1 MTDRGSRD
9 TASDNPK
16 TPIGASAIVSR
27 IGLVAGP
34 LLAVLAYL
42 LIGAPDETAI
52 EASQGLTNAGRAVAA
67 IGVLMAIWWLTE
79 AIPLPATALLPIVLF
94 PLLSVMPIAAAT
106 APYADPI
113 IFLFMGGF
121 MLGLSMERWGL
132 HKRIALA
139 TILIVGTKPIRLI
152 GGFMLAT
159 AVMSMW
165 VSNTATAVMMLP
177 IGISVIAL
185 VRERLGEDSN
195 NSNDNNNA
203 SPSAN
208 FATCLMLGIAYAA
221 SIGGVGTLIGTPPNT
236 VLAGFISRELGQEIT
251 FARWLM
257 IGLPFVAIFLPLTW
271 FLLVRFLYPV
281 RITEVP
287 GGKALILAQWKSLGR
302 MKPGEWATFIVF
314 IIAAFSW
321 VFRSSIV
328 NPALTH
334 IGLGS
339 ISDAGIAIAA
349 GLTLFIAPIDRKWTR
364 SLQWEQMAKLPW
376 GILLLFGGG
385 LSLAAGLSSTGVD
398 AFLGGRFEAL
408 TDVPPIV
415 VVLLVAL
422 AVIFLTE
429 LTSNTAVTT
438 SLMPV
443 LAAAGAAL
451 GVHPYLLL
459 VPCAMA
465 ASCAFMLPV
474 ATPPNAIVF
483 ASGRVTIFQMMR
495 AGLVLNIIGAL
506 IITLFVIFAAGPLL
520 GVTLGQT
527 PDWIEPLAPASQTPG
542 NP

>member
-1 MTDRGSRD
+1 
-9 TASDNPK
+9 
-16 TPIGASAIVSR
+16 
-27 IGLVAGP
+27 
-34 LLAVLAYL
+34 
-42 LIGAPDETAI
+42 
-52 EASQGLTNAGRAVAA
+52 
-67 IGVLMAIWWLTE
+67 
-79 AIPLPATALLPIVLF
+79 
-94 PLLSVMPIAAAT
+94 
-106 APYADPI
+106 
-113 IFLFMGGF
+113 
-121 MLGLSMERWGL
+121 ME
-132 HKRIALA
+132 I
-139 TILIVGTKPIRLI
+139 
-152 GGFMLAT
+152 
-159 AVMSMW
+159 
-165 VSNTATAVMMLP
+165 
-177 IGISVIAL
+177 
-185 VRERLGEDSN
+185 
-195 NSNDNNNA
+195 
-203 SPSAN
+203 
-208 FATCLMLGIAYAA
+208 
-221 SIGGVGTLIGTPPNT
+221 
-236 VLAGFISRELGQEIT
+236 
-251 FARWLM
+251 
-257 IGLPFVAIFLPLTW
+257 
-271 FLLVRFLYPV
+271 
-281 RITEVP
+281 
-287 GGKALILAQWKSLGR
+287 LGR

-314 IIAAFSW
+314 IIAASAGSSDH
-321 VFRSSIV
+321 RSST
-328 NPALTH
+328 PLTH

-376 GILLLFGGG
+376 GISPLRRRAQPRSRTQLHRRRRIPRRTFPKH
-385 LSLAAGLSSTGVD
+385 SPTSHRSSSSCSS
-398 AFLGGRFEAL
+398 R
-408 TDVPPIV
+408 
-415 VVLLVAL
+415 L

-527 PDWIEPLAPASQTPG
+527 PDWIDPSTPASQTPG

>member
-1 MTDRGSRD
+1 
-9 TASDNPK
+9 
-16 TPIGASAIVSR
+16 
-27 IGLVAGP
+27 
-34 LLAVLAYL
+34 
-42 LIGAPDETAI
+42 
-52 EASQGLTNAGRAVAA
+52 
-67 IGVLMAIWWLTE
+67 
-79 AIPLPATALLPIVLF
+79 
-94 PLLSVMPIAAAT
+94 
-106 APYADPI
+106 
-113 IFLFMGGF
+113 
-121 MLGLSMERWGL
+121 
-132 HKRIALA
+132 
-139 TILIVGTKPIRLI
+139 
-152 GGFMLAT
+152 
-159 AVMSMW
+159 MSMW

-185 VRERLGEDSN
+185 VRERLGEDGGSQN
-195 NSNDNNNA
+195 IDGRNTDGSA

-236 VLAGFISRELGQEIT
+236 VLAGFIRRELGQEIS

-257 IGLPFVAIFLPLTW
+257 IGLPFVVIFLPIAWL
-271 FLLVRFLYPV
+271 LLVKVLYPV

-287 GGKALILAQWKSLGR
+287 GGKSLILNQWRSLGR
-302 MKPGEWATFIVF
+302 MKPGEWSTFVVF
-314 IIAAFSW
+314 ILAACSW
-321 VFRSSIV
+321 IFRETVLS
-328 NPALTH
+328 PALTR
-334 IGLGS
+334 IGLGG

-349 GLTLFIAPIDRKWTR
+349 GLALFIVPIDRRWTR
-364 SLQWEQMAKLPW
+364 SLEWEQMSRLPW

-385 LSLAAGLSSTGVD
+385 LSLAAGLSATGVD

-408 TDVPPIV
+408 VGAPAILI
-415 VVLLVAL
+415 VLLVAL

-459 VPCAMA
+459 VPTAMA

-495 AGLVLNIIGAL
+495 AGVVLNIVGAIL
-506 IITLFVIFAAGPLL
+506 ITLFVVFAAGPLL
-520 GVTLGQT
+520 GVSLEQAPEWAEQAT
-527 PDWIEPLAPASQTPG
+527 PASADPIQP
-542 NP
+542 